1 MIKLLATLA
10 ALLFACSAFAQG
22 TGLKPSKGAGQAPAT
37 KLDPASAT
45 KPDPEPATKPDPEP
59 ATSSVQVPPTGP
71 GESNAGV
78 ESLEKIFAC
87 LAVGLPKDWRSATI
101 EVIEIASSGGERQ
114 FEAKYNYTRTLDSKP
129 LPLEPCDTTGP
140 ARDVHGL
147 NDFLEPEKRQWKRAI
162 LTFNSNGKFE
172 LKYDYT
178 E

>member
-1 MIKLLATLA
+1 MLRALAVLV
-10 ALLFACSAFAQG
+10 ALLVACTAFAQG
-22 TGLKPSKGAGQAPAT
+22 AGLKPSKGAGQAPAT
-37 KLDPASAT
+37 KSDPA
-45 KPDPEPATKPDPEP
+45 PATKPDPEP
-59 ATSSVQVPPTGP
+59 ATSSVQVPPTDP

-114 FEAKYNYTRTLDSKP
+114 FEAKYTYTRTLESKP
-129 LPLEPCDTTGP
+129 LALEPCDTTSP
-140 ARDVHGL
+140 ARGVHGL
-147 NDFLEPEKRQWKRAI
+147 NDFLEPEKRQWKRAM

>member
-1 MIKLLATLA
+1 MIKLLATIA
-10 ALLFACSAFAQG
+10 ALLLACSAFAQG

-37 KLDPASAT
+37 KSDPA
-45 KPDPEPATKPDPEP
+45 PATKPDPAS
-59 ATSSVQVPPTGP
+59 ATSSVQVQVPATGP
-71 GESNAGV
+71 GESNAGI

-101 EVIEIASSGGERQ
+101 EVIEVASSGGERQ
-114 FEAKYNYTRTLDSKP
+114 FEAKYTYTRTLESKTV
-129 LPLEPCDTTGP
+129 PLEPCDTTGP
-140 ARDVHGL
+140 ARGVHGL